1 MTDKE
6 FKSGVRED
14 GTRLMQPRNFIAD
27 ALRTKSPNFYGG
39 RVSRREFVSAVNNFI
54 HAANALDKVKKS
66 LFYGRD
72 NNLDPRDGEQSTDE
86 LPFRFGD
93 TEAAVAIDLIH
104 GVIGKAT
111 ESGELLEALREAI
124 NEGKPLDYVNVN
136 EEIGDGFWYDAILL
150 NITGGTFDGVQ
161 DTIIAKLRARFPEA
175 YADASA
181 NERDLDTERAILE
194 GAAYVPEDSIDIGG
208 EETVKLSTGDE
219 ATVLVPGDM
228 SEAEFVD
235 ANIDAA
241 KAEATARLEKPLIIE
256 NEGGSGKAAV
266 ERSAA
271 QAATAF
277 NNLANVGSGEPVEP
291 TSDLGGELA
300 KSPAARL
307 HPLPDEK
314 MAQANN
320 GKRK

>member
-1 MTDKE
+1 MTEQE
-6 FKSGVRED
+6 FKSGVLAD
-14 GTRLMQPRNFIAD
+14 GTRLMQSRNFIGN
-27 ALRTKSPNFYGG
+27 ALRTKSPNFYGH
-39 RVSRREFVSAVNNFI
+39 RVSRREFVASVNNAI
-54 HAANALDKVKKS
+54 DALNKLDKVKKS

-72 NNLDPRDGEQSTDE
+72 NNLEPRGGEQSTDE

-93 TEAAVAIDLIH
+93 TKEAVAIDLIH

-150 NITGGTFDGVQ
+150 NITGGTFEGVQ

-175 YADASA
+175 YADANA
-181 NERDLDTERAILE
+181 NERDLETERAILE
-194 GAAYVPEDSIDIGG
+194 GGAV
-208 EETVKLSTGDE
+208 ETVTLSTGDE
-219 ATVLVPGDM
+219 ATVLVP
-228 SEAEFVD
+228 EARGEKTQFAD
-235 ANIDAA
+235 EPRNEL
-241 KAEATARLEKPLIIE
+241 EAMAMEAQARLETPLIIE

-266 ERSAA
+266 ERAAAQSAA
-271 QAATAF
+271 AF
-277 NNLANVGSGEPVEP
+277 DAISNVGRGEPVEP

-300 KSPAARL
+300 KAPAARK
-307 HPLPDEK
+307 HPLPQES